1 MSAAA
6 LSLAFFDS
14 EHELHGMAR
23 AGMTLLFEGTTP
35 TAVGEE
41 AQLEPDG
48 DGWSARVEG
57 RFELA
62 FTPSSEPA
70 ELGPVRSRMCT
81 VAGSVGGVEVS
92 CLGTAGETLEAP
104 SWSELDALRAVS
116 ALFDSGSGVLALA
129 RRPRGAHGHGEE
141 LVTAAIVREGEAL
154 AVEDARLSTVYDG
167 AGRQRTAG
175 LELWLPGEDFPR
187 RLSGSAAAGS
197 SLELE
202 SAIVN
207 AAVFRWRMDGR
218 EGLGEYDLTARS
230 EPPAAA

>member
-1 MSAAA
+1 VSTPAI
-6 LSLAFFDS
+6 SLAFFDP

-23 AGMTLLFEGTTP
+23 AGTTLLFEGTTP
-35 TAVGEE
+35 SVVDEP

-48 DGWSARVEG
+48 EGWSARAEG
-57 RFELA
+57 RFELS
-62 FTPSSEPA
+62 FSPSSEA
-70 ELGPVRSRMCT
+70 LELGSVRSRVCT
-81 VAGSVGGVEVS
+81 VTGSVGGVEVS

-104 SWSELDALRAVS
+104 SWNELDALRAVS
-116 ALFDSGSGVLALA
+116 ALFDSGSAVLALA

-141 LVTAAIVREGEAL
+141 LVTAVIVREGEAL
-154 AVEDARLSTVYDG
+154 PVEDARLSTVYDG
-167 AGRQRTAG
+167 DGRQRTAG
-175 LELWLPGEDFPR
+175 LELWLPEEDFPR

-202 SAIVN
+202 SLIVN

-218 EGLGEYDLTARS
+218 EGAGEYNLTARN